1 MSRLSPLELA
11 FLALE
16 SPSRPMHAGG
26 VMVFD
31 PPEDGDPGDLVER
44 IVTRFRQT
52 QPAGRPWNVRP
63 LFGLGSVP
71 SWDVVSPVELDYH
84 VRRLALPPPGS
95 TEQLIELVSYL
106 YPALL
111 DRSRPLW
118 EAYVIEGLEGGRIAV
133 FVKVHHSLADG
144 ASGIRMFHDSLS
156 ETPNDDP
163 RPLWAVPARA
173 AARPSRGGRG
183 PRAAVGR
190 LAALAGLGRQVARL
204 GPDALRLT
212 LRGTAPPFTAARTPT
227 MAEPITPARSF
238 AMLDLPLADVKAVGK
253 AFGATVNDVVLSVFD
268 DAMQRYVGQSAGAG
282 RMVAVVAMS
291 TRREG
296 DESANAV
303 TASLVT
309 LGAPTASPGER
320 LEQVAAGTRRM
331 KAEIRRTP
339 PLPLQLQMLWILGA
353 QELRERLPIARGTV
367 PLLANFT
374 VSNISGGPRQQ
385 LYLGRARLAGLYV
398 TPIAPPAQAANITLL
413 SYQDT
418 LCVGIGAARNIL
430 PDTAELA
437 RLAVASFEELAAG
450 ASASTST
457 SPRPAAIA

>member
-52 QPAGRPWNVRP
+52 QPAGLPWNVRP
-63 LFGLGSVP
+63 ARGLASAP
-71 SWDVVSPVELDYH
+71 SWEVVARVELDYH
-84 VRRLALPPPGS
+84 VRRIALPPPGS

-144 ASGIRMFHDSLS
+144 ASGIRMFHESLS

-163 RPLWAVPARA
+163 RPLWAVPSRIDS
-173 AARPSRGGRG
+173 RPPPGGRGGRSAIGRLTALAGFGGQVATLG
-183 PRAAVGR
+183 PRA
-190 LAALAGLGRQVARL
+190 
-204 GPDALRLT
+204 LRLSI
-212 LRGTAPPFTAARTPT
+212 RGTAPPFTAAKTPT
-227 MAEPITPARSF
+227 MAQPISPARSF
-238 AMLDLPLADVKAVGK
+238 AMLDLPLAEVKAVGK

-268 DAMQRYVGQSAGAG
+268 DAMQRYVGQSAGGG

-291 TRREG
+291 TRRDG

-309 LGAPTASPGER
+309 LGSPKASPAER
-320 LEQVAAGTRRM
+320 LEQVAASTRRM
-331 KAEIRRTP
+331 KSEIRRTP
-339 PLPLQLQMLWILGA
+339 ALPLQLQMLWILGA

-374 VSNISGGPRQQ
+374 VSNISGGPRER
-385 LYLGRARLAGLYV
+385 LYLGRARLTGLYV

-418 LCVGIGAARNIL
+418 LCVGIGAARNVL

-437 RLAVASFEELAAG
+437 RLAATSFDELAASAG
-450 ASASTST
+450 ATAG
-457 SPRPAAIA
+457 PAAAA

>member
-26 VMVFD
+26 VMLFEA
-31 PPEDGDPGDLVER
+31 PEDGDPGGHVER
-44 IVTRFRQT
+44 IVASFRQT

-63 LFGLGSVP
+63 VLGLGSVP
-71 SWDVVSPVELDYH
+71 SWEVVPQVELDYH
-84 VRRLALPPPGS
+84 VRRVALPPPGS
-95 TEQLIELVSYL
+95 NDQLIELVSYL

-118 EAYVIEGLEGGRIAV
+118 EAYVIEGLDGGRTAV
-133 FVKVHHSLADG
+133 FLKVHHSLADG
-144 ASGIRMFHDSLS
+144 VSGIRMFHESLS
-156 ETPNDDP
+156 EIPNDDP
-163 RPLWAVPARA
+163 RPLWAVPSRDQAR
-173 AARPSRGGRG
+173 RSRDGRG
-183 PRAAVGR
+183 SRAFGR
-190 LAALAGLGRQVARL
+190 LAALAGFGGQVALL
-204 GPDALRLT
+204 GPQALRLT
-212 LRGTAPPFTAARTPT
+212 LRGTAPPFTAAKTPT
-227 MAEPITPARSF
+227 MAEPISPARSF
-238 AMLDLPLADVKAVGK
+238 AMLDLPLSEVKAVGK

-268 DAMQRYVGQSAGAG
+268 DAMQRHQARSGAVGGG

-296 DESANAV
+296 DKSANAV

-309 LGAPTASPGER
+309 LGSPDASPAER
-320 LEQVAAGTRRM
+320 LAQVVAGTRRL
-331 KAEIRRTP
+331 KSEIRRTS

-374 VSNISGGPRQQ
+374 VSNISGGPRQR
-385 LYLGRARLAGLYV
+385 LYLGHAALSGLYV

-413 SYQDT
+413 SYEDS
-418 LCVGIGAARNIL
+418 LCIGIGAARNVL
-430 PDTAELA
+430 PDTAEVA
-437 RLAVASFEELAAG
+437 RLALASFEELAAV
-450 ASASTST
+450 A
-457 SPRPAAIA
+457 RQPAAA